1 MPTYL
6 LDTNALSDLIRDH
19 QKIRTNLN
27 THRGPKFTTVIN
39 QGEIRYGLERLPA
52 GKKKSD
58 LDRRAKAV
66 LKVMSIEAVTE
77 PVAEEYGRLKRSLE
91 LQGIS
96 MQDNDLWIA
105 CTAKILGA
113 TLVSR
118 DQIFSQV
125 PGLQVEDWTK

>member
-6 LDTNALSDLIRDH
+6 LDTNAISDIVRDH
-19 QKIRTNLN
+19 PNVRARLRAQTDLKVTS
-27 THRGPKFTTVIN
+27 VIS

-52 GKKKSD
+52 GKKRRD
-58 LDRRAKAV
+58 LEKKTNSV
-66 LKVMSIEAVTE
+66 LKALPVEPVTDT
-77 PVAEEYGRLKRSLE
+77 VAEEYGRLKRALE
-91 LQGIS
+91 LRDIS
-96 MQDNDLWIA
+96 LQDNDLWIA

-118 DQIFSQV
+118 DQIFSQI

>member
-19 QKIRTNLN
+19 PKIRTNLN
-27 THRGPKFTTVIN
+27 THRGPKFTSVIN
-39 QGEIRYGLERLPA
+39 VGEIRYGLERLPA

-58 LDRRAKAV
+58 LERRAKAV
-66 LKVMSIEAVTE
+66 LKVMGIEAITE

-105 CTAKILGA
+105 CTAKIMSA
-113 TLVSR
+113 
-118 DQIFSQV
+118 
-125 PGLQVEDWTK
+125 

>member
-19 QKIRTNLN
+19 PKIRTNLN
-27 THRGPKFTTVIN
+27 AHRGSKFTSVIN
-39 QGEIRYGLERLPA
+39 VGEIRYGLERLPA

-58 LDRRAKAV
+58 LERRAIAV
-66 LKVMSIEAVTE
+66 LKVIGIAAMTE
-77 PVAEEYGRLKRSLE
+77 PIAEEYGRLKRALE
-91 LQGIS
+91 MQGVS

-105 CTAKILGA
+105 CTARILGA

-125 PGLQVEDWTK
+125 PGLQAEDWTK